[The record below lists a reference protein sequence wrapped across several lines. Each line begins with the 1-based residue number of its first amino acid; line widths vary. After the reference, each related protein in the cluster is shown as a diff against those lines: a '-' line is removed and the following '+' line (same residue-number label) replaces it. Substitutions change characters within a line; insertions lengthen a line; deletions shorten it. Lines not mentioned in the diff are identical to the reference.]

1 MNEEAPTRNKFT
13 YPCSNNAEE
22 EEKKKEKKEAEK

>member
-13 YPCSNNAEE
+13 YHCSNNAEE
-22 EEKKKEKKEAEK
+22 EEEEEEKEAEK